1 MNMDKKAAHKA
12 KVAKGSWKQL
22 IGRLTGNKR
31 LQAEGRRD
39 KFTGKTK
46 MTWEKVKDSVKR

>member
-1 MNMDKKAAHKA
+1 MNMDKKLAHKA

-22 IGRLTGNKR
+22 VGRLTGNQK

-39 KFTGKTK
+39 KFTANTK
-46 MTWEKVKDSVKR
+46 MTWEKVKDFVKR

>member
-1 MNMDKKAAHKA
+1 MSMDKKVAHKA
-12 KVAKGSWKQL
+12 KVAKGSWKQF
-22 IGRLTGNKR
+22 IGRLTGNKK

-39 KFTGKTK
+39 KFAGNTK